1 MTVKR
6 GNEFL
11 HTPGPTN
18 IPGRILNAM
27 HRPSVDFVSPEFSAI
42 SDACFAGLKPIF
54 QTEGE
59 MFIYAGLGHGAWEA
73 ALANTLS
80 PGDRILVP
88 ETGNFSLAWSRMAE
102 ALGVVVDHM
111 PNDWRHAVDAAEVEA
126 RLREDTEWGVDVS
139 VGAGQKGLM
148 LPPGISFTAVSEKAL
163 RAGHNSMM
171 PRRYWDWRERL
182 GAEQYMRFCGTPPL
196 HLIYGLHEAIQM
208 IVEEGLDRIFARHQ
222 RLAEAVRRAV
232 AVWGENG
239 GIEFNAMVE
248 PERSNSVTTI
258 LVPDGIDAEEIRSV
272 CRERFRVA
280 LGGGLGQLEGH
291 AFRIGHMGDLNEPMV
306 LGALA
311 GVELGLQ
318 VCGVPYGKGGVGA
331 AVDYLAST
339 DGVGVSLE

>member
-1 MTVKR
+1 MVDTV
-6 GNEFL
+6 
-11 HTPGPTN
+11 
-18 IPGRILNAM
+18 A
-27 HRPSVDFVSPEFSAI
+27 
-42 SDACFAGLKPIF
+42 
-54 QTEGE
+54 
-59 MFIYAGLGHGAWEA
+59 
-73 ALANTLS
+73 
-80 PGDRILVP
+80 
-88 ETGNFSLAWSRMAE
+88 SLAASDFRM
-102 ALGVVVDHM
+102 DQ
-111 PNDWRHAVDAAEVEA
+111 
-126 RLREDTEWGVDVS
+126 WGVDVS

-182 GAEQYMRFCGTPPL
+182 GAEQYMRYCGTPPL

-208 IVEEGLDRIFARHQ
+208 ITEEGLDRIFARHQ
-222 RLAEAVRRAV
+222 RLAEAVRCAV
-232 AVWGENG
+232 AVWGKNG
-239 GIEFNAMVE
+239 GIEFNAVVE
-248 PERSNSVTTI
+248 AERSNSVTTI
-258 LVPDGIDAEEIRSV
+258 LVPDGIDAEEVRSV

-280 LGGGLGQLEGH
+280 LGGGLGKLQGH

-339 DGVGVSLE
+339 DGVGADLD